1 MPKFIKNAKDSI
13 KWNNAQEIV
22 TKEKAL
28 YPQDG
33 KVYWDKVLESYKE
46 LGGKFV
52 ELKYNDFK

>member
-13 KWNNAQEIV
+13 KWNQAQEKVSIENELN
-22 TKEKAL
+22 TEH
-28 YPQDG
+28 G
-33 KVYWDKVLESYKE
+33 KMYWDAVVETYKE